1 MHDRLELGRMRWA
14 KVLVAGVGVNRRAGA
29 LRVPAWGPDEKNSP
43 QTAFRPLGPPGS
55 FTSIGSLVTLSL
67 CADLNLKVPANAPS
81 LACLE
86 SW

>member
-43 QTAFRPLGPPGS
+43 QTAFRP
-55 FTSIGSLVTLSL
+55 
-67 CADLNLKVPANAPS
+67 
-81 LACLE
+81 
-86 SW
+86 